1 VGAARMRVGL
11 GYDVHPFGGAGP
23 LILGGVELPGP
34 GLAGH
39 SDADVVAHVAAD
51 ALLGAAGLPDLG
63 TLFPADDDQWRGVR
77 SIELVRAVAA
87 RLVESGW
94 RVVNIDVVVAIEEP
108 RLGPHVAAMCAN
120 LVDALGESRADDE
133 LMVSVKPKRGEG
145 VGFVGRREGIEAW
158 AVALIERATQ

>member
-1 VGAARMRVGL
+1 MGAARMRVGL

-39 SDADVVAHVAAD
+39 PDADVVAHVAAD

-120 LVDALGESRADDE
+120 LVDALY
-133 LMVSVKPKRGEG
+133 V
-145 VGFVGRREGIEAW
+145 
-158 AVALIERATQ
+158 LIKHRIIRLK

>member
-1 VGAARMRVGL
+1 MRRTTP
-11 GYDVHPFGGAGP
+11 HSSSGP
-23 LILGGVELPGP
+23 VEP
-34 GLAGH
+34 
-39 SDADVVAHVAAD
+39 SSW
-51 ALLGAAGLPDLG
+51 
-63 TLFPADDDQWRGVR
+63 FPADDDQWRGVR

-94 RVVNIDVVVAIEEP
+94 RVVNIDVVVAIEES

-145 VGFVGRREGIEAW
+145 V
-158 AVALIERATQ
+158 